1 MKVETFRAG
10 VHAFC
15 YPELEFAWLSVD
27 TEYAEN
33 ARPDIPFHKMY
44 DAQDDIFHVAA
55 TSVCVD
61 NGVYKSG
68 DGCETNL
75 LVSCFVVQHK
85 LKLFVRKDGGH
96 IRCVFSEDEREE
108 IRIRPSIYETFR
120 RQRTL

>member
-1 MKVETFRAG
+1 M
-10 VHAFC
+10 H
-15 YPELEFAWLSVD
+15 SV
-27 TEYAEN
+27 TRSWNSLGYQLTPN
-33 ARPDIPFHKMY
+33 MQKMPGQIFPFIKMY